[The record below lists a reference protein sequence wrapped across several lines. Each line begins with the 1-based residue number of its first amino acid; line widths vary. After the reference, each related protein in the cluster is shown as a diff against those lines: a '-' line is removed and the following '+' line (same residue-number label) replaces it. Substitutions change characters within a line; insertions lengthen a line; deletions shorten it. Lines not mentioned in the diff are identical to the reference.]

1 MKLLTQF
8 CLKQAVIQNELTP
21 DLDLS
26 RLFDLYALG
35 ADERRQL
42 KEIWYNDTWESL
54 MSVGAVLLHENYLD
68 AFCTDKYAFGK
79 QLDEWC
85 ALENKREALEL
96 IETVRSHNRAD
107 LICVMEKDDRY
118 SVGLALYYYLKGVS
132 KDVYLP
138 LVRRADAHKDAEATV
153 LLFAFE
159 PDRQEELFVKLSH
172 NTQLLTAHDGSL
184 GLIKEYYQIKCKGG
198 QV

>member
-1 MKLLTQF
+1 MKPLTQF

-68 AFCTDKYAFGK
+68 AFWTDKYALGN
-79 QLDEWC
+79 QL
-85 ALENKREALEL
+85 
-96 IETVRSHNRAD
+96 
-107 LICVMEKDDRY
+107 
-118 SVGLALYYYLKGVS
+118 
-132 KDVYLP
+132 
-138 LVRRADAHKDAEATV
+138 
-153 LLFAFE
+153 
-159 PDRQEELFVKLSH
+159 
-172 NTQLLTAHDGSL
+172 
-184 GLIKEYYQIKCKGG
+184 
-198 QV
+198 